1 MKLGYYVVVAA
12 IIALILSIIAASY
25 GSFAAY
31 MVMIPSWFIVILIY
45 VWAMEKMGK
54 SKFVEEK
61 MEERRE
67 KA

>member
-1 MKLGYYVVVAA
+1 MKPGYYVVVAA
-12 IIALILSIIAASY
+12 ILALIASIVAAFQ

-31 MVMIPSWFIVILIY
+31 LVMIPSWFIVILIY
-45 VWAMEKMGK
+45 VWAMEKMGR

-61 MEERRE
+61 VEERRE

>member
-1 MKLGYYVVVAA
+1 MKAGYYVVIAA
-12 IIALILSIIAASY
+12 ILALIASIIAAFQ

-31 MVMIPSWFIVILIY
+31 LVMMPCWFIVILIY
-45 VWAMEKMGK
+45 VWAMEKMGR

-61 MEERRE
+61 REERRE